1 MNMNKDVLKKVANG
15 LNKLN
20 CTWAIGGSVM
30 LNHFG
35 LVESPNDI
43 DILIDASQA
52 KQIKEFMDSIGAYV
66 KLPSK
71 SPFKTEEFFGYI
83 VDDVMV
89 EFLGDF
95 KIELENG
102 KVYEFILDEEA
113 IKEYIMIDGIKVNLT
128 TLEDWFVAYSVMK
141 DPKNRVPLLKRYFDQ
156 YGIKY
161 RDLLERN
168 MNNNLP
174 MSVKLD
180 IESILQQ
187 ES

>member
-1 MNMNKDVLKKVANG
+1 MNKDILKKIANG

-43 DILIDASQA
+43 DILIDASYAEQV
-52 KQIKEFMDSIGAYV
+52 KEFMDSIGTYV

-71 SPFKTEEFFGYI
+71 LPFKTVEFFGYI
-83 VDDVMV
+83 VDDIMV

-95 KIELENG
+95 KIELESG

-113 IKEYIMIDGIKVNLT
+113 IKECMIVDDIKVNLT
-128 TLEDWFVAYSVMK
+128 SLEDWFVAYSVMK
-141 DPKNRVPLLKRYFDQ
+141 DPKKRIPLLKTYFNK

-168 MNNNLP
+168 MNDNLP

-180 IESILQQ
+180 IEGILL
-187 ES
+187 